1 MPSPP
6 TRVLTG
12 NRLETGDV
20 LWWNGHDW
28 SLHIADAV
36 AIGDEGEALAARLVA
51 EERINDPV
59 LIDVTGE
66 PGAFVPT
73 TTRERVRASGPSVR
87 ADLARGS
94 LSVEVI

>member
-1 MPSPP
+1 MP
-6 TRVLTG
+6 RVLTG

-20 LWWNGHDW
+20 LWWDGADW
-28 SLHIADAV
+28 STRIADAV
-36 AIGDEGEALAARLVA
+36 DIGDDGEALLARLIA

-59 LIDVTGE
+59 IIPVTGE
-66 PGAFVPT
+66 PGGFVPT

-94 LSVEVI
+94 LSTEVI

>member
-1 MPSPP
+1 MP
-6 TRVLTG
+6 RVLTG

-20 LWWNGHDW
+20 LWWDGSDW
-28 SLHIADAV
+28 SLHIRNAV
-36 AIGDEGEALAARLVA
+36 AIGDEGDALLAKLIAA
-51 EERINDPV
+51 ERINDPV
-59 LIDVTGE
+59 LIEVTGE

-94 LSVEVI
+94 LSTEVI

>member
-1 MPSPP
+1 MPNI
-6 TRVLTG
+6 LTG

-20 LWWNGHDW
+20 LWWTGSDW
-28 SLHIADAV
+28 SQSIADA
-36 AIGDEGEALAARLVA
+36 AEIGAEGEALLARLIA

-59 LIDVTGE
+59 IIPVTGS
-66 PGAFVPT
+66 PGAFIPT

-94 LSVEVI
+94 LSVEAI

>member
-1 MPSPP
+1 MS
-6 TRVLTG
+6 RILTG

-20 LWWNGHDW
+20 LWWNGSDW
-28 SLHIADAV
+28 STLIADAV
-36 AIGDEGEALAARLVA
+36 AIGDEGEALVAGLIAA
-51 EERINDPV
+51 ERINDPV
-59 LIDVTGE
+59 LIDVTGS

-94 LSVEVI
+94 LSVEAI

>member
-1 MPSPP
+1 MP
-6 TRVLTG
+6 RILTG

-20 LWWNGHDW
+20 LWWNGADW
-28 SLHIADAV
+28 STRIKDAV
-36 AIGDEGEALAARLVA
+36 AIGDEGDALLVTLIAA
-51 EERINDPV
+51 ERINDPV

-66 PGAFVPT
+66 PGAYVPT

-94 LSVEVI
+94 LSVEAI

>member
-1 MPSPP
+1 MP
-6 TRVLTG
+6 RILTG

-20 LWWNGHDW
+20 LWWNGSDW
-28 SLHIADAV
+28 STQIADAA
-36 AIGDEGEALAARLVA
+36 AIGAEGDALLAQLIAA
-51 EERINDPV
+51 ERINDPV

-94 LSVEVI
+94 LSVEAI

>member
-1 MPSPP
+1 M
-6 TRVLTG
+6 TKLLTG

-20 LWWNGHDW
+20 LWWTGSGW
-28 SLHIADAV
+28 STQIGDAA
-36 AIGDEGEALAARLVA
+36 AIGDDSEALLARLIA
-51 EERINDPV
+51 EERVNDPV
-59 LIDVTGE
+59 LIDASGG
-66 PGAFVPT
+66 PGTWLPA

>member
-1 MPSPP
+1 MP
-6 TRVLTG
+6 RILTG

-20 LWWNGHDW
+20 LWWNGSDW
-28 SLHIADAV
+28 SHHVKDAV
-36 AIGDEGEALAARLVA
+36 AIGDEGDALLAQLIVA
-51 EERINDPV
+51 ERINDPV

-94 LSVEVI
+94 LSTEVI

>member
-1 MPSPP
+1 MP
-6 TRVLTG
+6 RILTG

-20 LWWNGHDW
+20 LWWNGSDW
-28 SLHIADAV
+28 SQAIKDAV
-36 AIGDEGEALAARLVA
+36 EIGDEGEALLAKLVA
-51 EERINDPV
+51 AERINDPA
-59 LIDVTGE
+59 LIDVTGS
-66 PGAFVPT
+66 PGNWLPT

>member
-1 MPSPP
+1 MP
-6 TRVLTG
+6 RILTG

-20 LWWNGHDW
+20 LWWNGSDW
-28 SLHIADAV
+28 STRIADA
-36 AIGDEGEALAARLVA
+36 AEIGTEGEALVATLIAA
-51 EERINDPV
+51 ERINDPV

-94 LSVEVI
+94 LSVEAI

>member
-1 MPSPP
+1 MP
-6 TRVLTG
+6 RILTG

-20 LWWNGHDW
+20 LWWDGSDW
-28 SLHIADAV
+28 STQIKDAV
-36 AIGDEGEALAARLVA
+36 ALGEEGDALVARLIT

-66 PGAFVPT
+66 PGAYVPT

-94 LSVEVI
+94 LSTEVI